1 MTLLHDYRR
10 PDAEAAVRTML
21 HRLAAGRDHP
31 PARVGGP
38 HRAGGG
44 RGRAPRP
51 VRADHRARDPPPSLR
66 PPSPDEGGGRRR
78 AGVRRSRCPGRQ
90 PCRLRSH
97 PSVRP
102 PRPSARSPRAS
113 RPSTPPRRRPSGPRA
128 RPTRRRPLWPTSPPW
143 AFRRA
148 PRPPPSLLQGITGTS
163 AVVDWSL
170 AADESHGTVY
180 LRSSSDAGTPRT
192 WTVVG
197 SAAAD
202 IALGEVRYDGSRLS
216 FTVTRT
222 AAGPQQV
229 AVGAWIDGQPV
240 ALGGE
245 PVAWAGSG
253 DVSLGELVDLG
264 TGRGAVS
271 TLGLPADADDIVT
284 LRVVRVVDGTVRS
297 LTQMAVALPDA
308 APAPTAA
315 GAPSPRRGRTGGR
328 GRRRQ
333 LGHGGGRGRDRRVG
347 WHSMWRP
354 STRCPHLRNSPRC
367 RCRCRLSSSPG
378 PRHRPS
384 RHHPPLQAWGRPP
397 AHRRAGSASSPIPSP
412 PPTTDTGNP
421 MW

>member
-1 MTLLHDYRR
+1 M
-10 PDAEAAVRTML
+10 
-21 HRLAAGRDHP
+21 
-31 PARVGGP
+31 
-38 HRAGGG
+38 
-44 RGRAPRP
+44 
-51 VRADHRARDPPPSLR
+51 
-66 PPSPDEGGGRRR
+66 
-78 AGVRRSRCPGRQ
+78 GVPTG
-90 PCRLRSH
+90 
-97 PSVRP
+97 
-102 PRPSARSPRAS
+102 A
-113 RPSTPPRRRPSGPRA
+113 TPPTVA
-128 RPTRRRPLWPTSPPW
+128 
-143 AFRRA
+143 
-148 PRPPPSLLQGITGTS
+148 LQGITGTS

-315 GAPSPRRGRTGGR
+315 GAPALGGGGQADAGVDASSGTAGAEGETGGS
-328 GRRRQ
+328 
-333 LGHGGGRGRDRRVG
+333 GGIDVA
-347 WHSMWRP
+347 P
-354 STRCPHLRNSPRC
+354 LDTVPTPPEL
-367 RCRCRLSSSPG
+367 
-378 PRHRPS
+378 
-384 RHHPPLQAWGRPP
+384 PPLPVPLPTLLVPGAPAPTLPTPPP
-397 AHRRAGSASSPIPSP
+397 APGL
-412 PPTTDTGNP
+412 G
-421 MW
+421 